1 MTDFTPYS
9 ALVGGIIIGLSV
21 VFYFFTTGRLAGI
34 SGIFENAITNSVNRF
49 SNLFF
54 LLGLVVGPLL
64 YYNVIAPKVSIAFNI
79 TDSYTLIILRE
90 IGRASCRERV

>member
-54 LLGLVVGPLL
+54 LLGFTLVHQIIEVHEKLIFKFEEKMIFC
-64 YYNVIAPKVSIAFNI
+64 VIESLFMSK
-79 TDSYTLIILRE
+79 YTFDI
-90 IGRASCRERV
+90 